1 MELGKQRE
9 KRCAA
14 SLPGFLNGI
23 AYGLMVVPTG
33 VRGCEKTNSRPRD
46 IRRGMSVGSMRDVG
60 RGDGRLQLVFCYSVR
75 DETGRFELEGR
86 RE

>member
-23 AYGLMVVPTG
+23 AYGLMAVPTG

-60 RGDGRLQLVFCYSVR
+60 RGGWKTAAGVLLQC
-75 DETGRFELEGR
+75 
-86 RE
+86 